1 MRSVSLL
8 ILMILLISVILM
20 TGCTSST
27 EAPAA
32 TPVPTIDPT
41 VLASMSGNI
50 LTPQPPPT
58 PSVIQ
63 PISTE
68 ATEANQ
74 IAQAID
80 YLNTDVHNFALQQV
94 QHSSQGYYNIAQICD
109 VWQTMNNQWTYVS
122 DPPNFDYWTSASD
135 SIVNGLKGNCADYA
149 TLNAAVIESIGGS
162 SRVITACAPGGTLC
176 HAYAEVYLGNS
187 ESAVQT
193 ASKYICSRYNCGS
206 GGGINYHTITD
217 AQGNM
222 EYWLNLDWQ
231 PNNLGGHNP
240 GGPFFQ
246 DDGTYHVFYPDIG
259 YSDATCSNGNTCTI
273 TGETNENV
281 LLQQPL
287 VAPTIIVPTPTSAL
301 FYIPTTAPVV
311 YEIPTIS
318 APTPIPTLNYA
329 LRLAQTP
336 IPAITLASIYPIT
349 IVNNIVNI
357 PYNINEEYSFNGNS
371 GNVYHISVG
380 ASSLINILVMDQTNY
395 NIYQNAFKSGS
406 AVTFTSV
413 SYKSVRSQDF
423 DYILPNSGT
432 YYVVIDNSPF
442 LTGSANSKTSVM
454 ASTKILLTGH

>member
-109 VWQTMNNQWTYVS
+109 VWQTMYNQWTYVS

-135 SIVNGLKGNCADYA
+135 SINNGLKGNCVDYA

-162 SRVITACAPGGTLC
+162 SRVVTACAPNGGPC
-176 HAYAEVYLGNS
+176 HAYAEVYLGDTDS
-187 ESAVQT
+187 DLQAAT
-193 ASKYICSRYNCGS
+193 DYICSRYNCN
-206 GGGINYHTITD
+206 GGGISYHPYTD
-217 AQGNM
+217 AQGNT
-222 EYWLNLDWQ
+222 EYWLNLDWSA
-231 PNNLGGHNP
+231 NFP
-240 GGPFFQ
+240 GGSFFQ
-246 DDGTYHVFYPDIG
+246 DDGTYHVFYPDG
-259 YSDATCSNGNTCTI
+259 SHYDATCCCGTPCTI
-273 TGETNENV
+273 TEYMNG
-281 LLQQPL
+281 QPL
-287 VAPTIIVPTPTSAL
+287 
-301 FYIPTTAPVV
+301 
-311 YEIPTIS
+311 
-318 APTPIPTLNYA
+318 
-329 LRLAQTP
+329 
-336 IPAITLASIYPIT
+336 
-349 IVNNIVNI
+349 
-357 PYNINEEYSFNGNS
+357 
-371 GNVYHISVG
+371 
-380 ASSLINILVMDQTNY
+380 LV
-395 NIYQNAFKSGS
+395 
-406 AVTFTSV
+406 
-413 SYKSVRSQDF
+413 
-423 DYILPNSGT
+423 
-432 YYVVIDNSPF
+432 
-442 LTGSANSKTSVM
+442 
-454 ASTKILLTGH
+454 